1 MISFSDSPATVSNTV
16 KVMPASIKG
25 TIVQNVCSASPA
37 EIGATTLLV
46 TTSTPA
52 VSFSEIPVFT
62 QDDGTD
68 KNASGTEQ
76 CTIEVK
82 SIPRVIAVEVLE
94 MYFENSRSGGSKD
107 CVKEIKIIDSE
118 TAHVIFHTPEGL
130 FIRLFLLYV
139 HICVQL
145 LPASWQKKV
154 TPCSS
159 NLWSCNM

>member
-1 MISFSDSPATVSNTV
+1 MKVYALANTHVHRLKFDLLALPEMSRIKTKNHKLRGDVFSVEFDNSS
-16 KVMPASIKG
+16 
-25 TIVQNVCSASPA
+25 
-37 EIGATTLLV
+37 
-46 TTSTPA
+46 
-52 VSFSEIPVFT
+52 PVFT

-107 CVKEIKIIDSE
+107 CVEEIKIIDSE

-130 FIRLFLLYV
+130 FIRLFLLNYIFV
-139 HICVQL
+139 CSCCLRPGKRKSLPVQATFGVAICEEDT
-145 LPASWQKKV
+145 SI
-154 TPCSS
+154 
-159 NLWSCNM
+159 